1 MDGISLLEAIAF
13 YSLLLSPLLSMVL
26 LLFWTSANMKN
37 TAKAQ
42 LAGIVILSALG
53 FAAINSSLFVLIEAA
68 ALILFGVWIF
78 AYRGC
83 FLKGQ
88 LTVILSAFAL
98 QAAYSALF
106 FTFIGSESGLAVPLL
121 CISPILT
128 MILLYPWTF
137 GNKRASGVRVFILI
151 AFFIQMVHAILT
163 ITLL

>member
-13 YSLLLSPLLSMVL
+13 YSLLLSPLLSMIL
-26 LLFWTSANMKN
+26 LLFWTSVNMKN

-53 FAAINSSLFVLIEAA
+53 FAASNSPLFLLIETA
-68 ALILFGVWIF
+68 ALILSGVWIF

-98 QAAYSALF
+98 QAAYSALL
-106 FTFIGSESGLAVPLL
+106 FTFIGSAYSLAVPLL

-137 GNKRASGVRVFILI
+137 GNKRTSGGWVFLLI
-151 AFFIQMVHAILT
+151 VFFVQVVHAILT